1 MTPDDKEPPG
11 LWAEDNT
18 PDTIVEDIMTIVLI
32 ASFSGILLAIL
43 LT

>member
-11 LWAEDNT
+11 LWTEDDT
-18 PDTIVEDIMTIVLI
+18 PDNLMEDIMTLVLI
-32 ASFSGILLAIL
+32 AAFSGILLAIL